1 MVISLSYIPEEV
13 VVGTTISVRSV
24 DSKMILKF
32 ISKLTS
38 GKTQDSGQATNA
50 EAINYKGYTIVPT
63 PKQNGGQWTTEGQI
77 SKEIDG
83 VTKSQYFIRVD
94 THTARDEAANYSILK
109 AKRIIDEKGD
119 KLFKDK

>member
-1 MVISLSYIPEEV
+1 
-13 VVGTTISVRSV
+13 
-24 DSKMILKF
+24 MILKF
-32 ISKLTS
+32 LSKLAS
-38 GKTQDSGQATNA
+38 GKTQDSDPARNSETV
-50 EAINYKGYTIVPT
+50 NYKGYTIVPT
-63 PKQNGGQWTTEGQI
+63 PKQDRGQWTTEGHI

-83 VTKSQYFIRVD
+83 VSKSEYFIRVD